1 MTALF
6 FYLFIAL
13 FVSFVCSL
21 AESVLLSV
29 PQSYLATIK
38 DKYHWADSFLSYK
51 QKIDKPLSAILALNT
66 VAHTIGAAGVGA
78 EASKIFGRP
87 SLGIVSAILTLLI
100 LILSEIIPKT
110 LGALYCK
117 SLSKLT
123 FYSIKFMMILTYPL
137 VIISIRITQL
147 FAKKN
152 NQIIS
157 REEFSAMANLGYNE
171 GVFSKDENRIIQ
183 NILNLKK
190 IKVSEILTPR
200 VVVVSANENMSIDNF
215 KSQKKYL
222 NFSRI
227 PLFSD
232 QNEKITG
239 YVLLQDIL
247 KNNSN
252 NKNVK
257 TNLSEFKRDILAVPN
272 TINLFVLFN
281 RLIEK
286 KEHISIVVDE
296 YGGLDGIITMED
308 VIETFLGLE
317 IMDESDQV
325 VDMQKY
331 AKQKW
336 IQKNTK

>member
-1 MTALF
+1 MSALF

-21 AESVLLSV
+21 AEAVLLSI

-38 DKYHWADSFLSYK
+38 DKYRWADSFLNYK
-51 QKIDKPLSAILALNT
+51 QNIDKPLSAILALNT
-66 VAHTIGAAGVGA
+66 IAHTIGAAGVGA
-78 EASKIFGRP
+78 EASKLFGHT
-87 SLGIVSAILTLLI
+87 SLGVVSAILTLLI
-100 LILSEIIPKT
+100 LIFSEIIPKT

-137 VIISIRITQL
+137 VFISIRITQL
-147 FAKKN
+147 FAKKK

-157 REEFSAMANLGYNE
+157 REELSAMANLGYDE

-200 VVVVSANENMSIDNF
+200 VVVVSADENLTIDDF
-215 KSQKKYL
+215 KSQKQFL

-227 PLFSD
+227 PLFSN

-239 YVLLQDIL
+239 YILLQDVL
-247 KNNSN
+247 KNNSD

-257 TNLSEFKRDILAVPN
+257 TSLKEFKRDILTVPN

-281 RLIEK
+281 RLVEK
-286 KEHISIVVDE
+286 KEHISVVVDE

-317 IMDESDQV
+317 IMDESDKV
-325 VDMQKY
+325 IDMQKY

-336 IQKNTK
+336 LKKNVK